1 MSAKIKICMIGCG
14 KTATKHASSLVDCG
28 FEITHV
34 LNNNNK
40 KRIIEFAKKFKV
52 KNIIEKKNHF
62 FTKNFKVDAFVVV
75 VPPKNLEEYTKRI
88 INLKKPAL
96 VEKPLSLNVGFLNK
110 YKNNKLI
117 MVGFNKRYYKS
128 ILEAK
133 KFVKGR
139 KKYSANIVLPESINY
154 FNYKNKKKFILTKH
168 FSNSVHVFDILNWIF
183 GKVILI
189 RKNVVKSKNKIH
201 GYICLFKDSKNNYIN
216 FYSPWNSPEN
226 YSISINDGKFLYKI
240 SPLEVAKI
248 FNGFDI
254 RLTKKNTKKYIPK
267 EIKYIEDEKSS
278 FANGFFLQ
286 AKLFSKFCKK
296 NKKID
301 IPLIKDAYKAQKIA
315 NSLVYK

>member
-14 KTATKHASSLVDCG
+14 KTATKHASALVKCG

-40 KRIIEFAKKFKV
+40 NRIIEFAKKFKV
-52 KNIIEKKNHF
+52 KNIIEEKNHF
-62 FTKNFKVDAFVVV
+62 FTKNFSVDAFVVV

-154 FNYKNKKKFILTKH
+154 FNFKNKKKFILTKH
-168 FSNSVHVFDILNWIF
+168 FSNSVHVFDLLNWIF
-183 GKVILI
+183 GKVVLV
-189 RKNVVKSKNKIH
+189 RKNIVKSKNKMN

-278 FANGFFLQ
+278 YANGFFLQ

-296 NKKID
+296 YKKIN
-301 IPLIKDAYKAQKIA
+301 IPLIKDAYEAQKIA
-315 NSLVYK
+315 NKLVYK